1 MKVWWQ
7 VTKNWLFRAKLR
19 AHAYKFIEIGA
30 DLKSDSMLGPRLKP
44 GTKGGIG

>member
-1 MKVWWQ
+1 MKVRWQ

-30 DLKSDSMLGPRLKP
+30 DLKSDSMLGPALEA
-44 GTKGGIG
+44 GHEGGIG